1 MLVAEILED
10 KDDRVV
16 SIRPDTKVLEVTR
29 ILRQEAIG
37 AALVTSA
44 DRELLGIISE
54 RDIVNGIAQHGQA
67 TLEMSVSDLMTSAVI
82 TCTPQTKTEELMER
96 MLSDRIRHLP
106 VIQEDELL
114 GVVSIGDV
122 VKNVVTELKWIKN
135 ALEQQ
140 VIISAGW
147 ATDED

>member
-16 SIRPDTKVLEVTR
+16 SIRPDTKVLEVAR
-29 ILRQEAIG
+29 ILRQEALG

-54 RDIVNGIAQHGQA
+54 RDIVNGVAQHGQA
-67 TLEMSVSDLMTSAVI
+67 TLEMSVSDLMTNAVI

-122 VKNVVTELKWIKN
+122 VKNVVAELAWIKN

-140 VIISAGW
+140 VITSAAW